1 MLVEVIKGGAKR
13 EIHDKVAAVL
23 IKQGHVRQVYQT
35 RDMKAAPI
43 LTNPLDGMTAAQ
55 LREVAA
61 KRGIKVHHRAGAD
74 KIREAL
80 QTK

>member
-23 IKQGHVRQVYQT
+23 IKQGHVREVAGQTYQT
-35 RDMKAAPI
+35 RDMKAENLA
-43 LTNPLDGMTAAQ
+43 GMKRDE
-55 LREVAA
+55 LLKLA
-61 KRGIKVHHRAGAD
+61 KDRGIAVHHRSGEQ
-74 KIREAL
+74 KLREAL